1 MENQEDKMSAPETL
15 YILDGS
21 YYIFRAFYALRSLS
35 NSKGMPTNGL
45 YAFTR
50 MLLNVIRDER
60 PEHLI
65 VTFDPPGKTFRHEMY
80 EEYKANRESPPD
92 ELRAQMPH
100 FRRIVKALNI
110 PVIEVPGF
118 EADDVIGTIVRS
130 KTRDGVRVVVLTGDK
145 DLYQLVD
152 AHTLLVDSM
161 RDKKVGIQ
169 EVVER
174 FQVGPEGVAD
184 VLALAGDTSDNVPGV
199 PGIGEKTAGKLIR
212 EFGSV
217 ENLLANIDAV
227 SGTKRKENLTN
238 FADQARLSLDLVTIK
253 TDVPFELTRDQM
265 TLEAPD
271 FDAFDALCAE
281 FEFRS
286 FPDVLRSIFPDSAD
300 LHAVERTVEAEY
312 RTIRTMDAFQ
322 ELLGE
327 IRRTKRFALDLETTS
342 LNPHDARLVGISIS
356 TKENTAAYIPVG
368 HRYASS
374 TSQLSLGDGFD
385 GEDPHASDDLVEDQL
400 PLADVIGA
408 LRPILEDDSYEMIA
422 HNGGYEVR
430 VLSNYN
436 ITLKAFKY
444 DTLLASFL
452 IEPNRRRHGLDPLAI
467 SLLGKTALTFEDVA
481 GRGKKQV
488 TFDYVEIERA
498 TQYACEDADFTFQ
511 LATLFTQQL
520 KDLGMLE
527 MLYAI
532 EVPLA
537 KVLAEMEHDGVAIDT
552 EFLAG
557 LSKEFGDKLEQL
569 EQEIYEA
576 AGEEFLISSPKQL
589 GVVLFENLNLPV
601 IKRTKTG
608 PSTDQSVLE
617 ELADEHPL
625 PRLVLEYRH
634 FAKLKSTYV
643 DALPALVHPK
653 TGRVHTHFNQA
664 VVPTGRLSSSDPNL
678 QNIPVRS
685 EDGRRIRRAFVPR
698 DGWVLLGGDYSQ
710 VELRV
715 LAHESEDPVL
725 IEAFVNG
732 EDIHRRTAAEVFGVS
747 QDAVTSDQREAAKII
762 NFGLVY
768 GMGVRRLANEIDVSV
783 AEAQIYMD
791 QYFERL
797 PRVKPF
803 FDAVI
808 DQARNEGFIETLGG
822 RKRAI
827 SGIRSDNRRFS
838 AQAERVAMNAPI
850 QGGAADLIKRAM
862 IRIDARLK
870 KENLQS
876 KLLIQV
882 HDELLFEAPPEE
894 VDTLEVIAREE
905 MENVHPLRVPLKVD
919 FVRGQSWADLE

>member
-1 MENQEDKMSAPETL
+1 MSAPETL

-45 YAFTR
+45 FAFTR

-80 EEYKANRESPPD
+80 AEYKANRETPPD

-130 KTRDGVRVVVLTGDK
+130 KTREGVKVVVLTGDK

-152 AHTLLVDSM
+152 EHTTLVDSM
-161 RDKKVGIQ
+161 RDKKIGIE
-169 EVVER
+169 EVMER
-174 FQVGPEGVAD
+174 FRVGPEGVAA

-199 PGIGEKTAGKLIR
+199 PGIGEKTAGQLIQ
-212 EFGSV
+212 EFGSL
-217 ENLLANIDAV
+217 ENLLNNIDAV
-227 SGTKRKENLTN
+227 SGKKRKENLME
-238 FADQARLSLDLVTIK
+238 FAEQARLSLDLVTIK
-253 TDVPFELTRDQM
+253 TDVPIELTRAQM
-265 TLEAPD
+265 TVEAPD
-271 FDAFDALCAE
+271 FEAFDQLCAE

-286 FPDVLRSIFPDSAD
+286 FPEVLREIFPDSAQT
-300 LHAVERTVEAEY
+300 HAIERVVEAQYE
-312 RTIRTMDAFQ
+312 TIRTHEAFNALIH
-322 ELLGE
+322 EL
-327 IRRTKRFALDLETTS
+327 RTVKRFALDLETTS
-342 LNPHDARLVGISIS
+342 LDPHDAKIVGISIS
-356 TKENTAAYIPVG
+356 TKPNAAVYIPVG
-368 HRYASS
+368 HRYAAKND
-374 TSQLSLGDGFD
+374 QLALGGLFD
-385 GEDPHASDDLVEDQL
+385 GEAPHASDDLVEDQL
-400 PLADVIGA
+400 PIADVLGA
-408 LRPILEDDSYEMIA
+408 LRPILEDESYEMIA
-422 HNGGYEVR
+422 HNGGYETR
-430 VLSNYN
+430 VFSNYN
-436 ITLKAFKY
+436 IKLNAFKY

-467 SLLGKTALTFEDVA
+467 SLLGKSALTFEDVA
-481 GRGKKQV
+481 GRGKSQV
-488 TFDYVEIERA
+488 TFDYVDIERA
-498 TQYACEDADFTFQ
+498 TQYACEDADFTLQ
-511 LATLFTQQL
+511 LADLFAEQL
-520 KDLGMLE
+520 EDLGMLK
-527 MLYAI
+527 MLYEI

-537 KVLAEMEHDGVAIDT
+537 KVLAEMEHDGVTIDT
-552 EFLAG
+552 AFLKE
-557 LSKEFGDKLEQL
+557 LSVEFGDKLERL

-589 GVVLFENLNLPV
+589 GVVLFESLNLPV

-625 PRLVLEYRH
+625 PRLILEYRH

-643 DALPALVHPK
+643 DALPLLVHPK

-685 EDGRRIRRAFVPR
+685 EDGRRIRRAFIPR
-698 DGWVLLGGDYSQ
+698 EGWVLLGGDYSQ

-732 EDIHRRTAAEVFGVS
+732 EDIHRRTAAEVFGVA
-747 QDAVTSDQREAAKII
+747 QDEVTSAQREAAKII

-768 GMGVRRLANEIDVSV
+768 GMGVRRLANEIDVTI
-783 AEAQIYMD
+783 AEAQAYMD

-808 DQARNEGFIETLGG
+808 DQARNEGFVETLAG

-827 SGIRSDNRRFS
+827 SGITSDNRRIS

-850 QGGAADLIKRAM
+850 QGGAADLIKAAM
-862 IRIDARLK
+862 IRIDERLAEEKLQAR
-870 KENLQS
+870 
-876 KLLIQV
+876 LLIQV

-894 VDTLEVIAREE
+894 VDRLEQIAREE

>member
-1 MENQEDKMSAPETL
+1 MSAPETL

-50 MLLNVIRDER
+50 MLLNVIRDQR

-80 EEYKANRESPPD
+80 EAYKANRESPPD

-130 KTRDGVRVVVLTGDK
+130 KTREGVQVTVLTGDK

-152 AHTLLVDSM
+152 AQTTLVDSM
-161 RDKKVGIQ
+161 RDKHVGVD
-169 EVVER
+169 EVIER
-174 FQVGPEGVAD
+174 FQVGPEGVAA
-184 VLALAGDTSDNVPGV
+184 VLALAGDSSDNVPGV
-199 PGIGEKTAGKLIR
+199 PGIGEKTAGKLIK
-212 EFGSV
+212 EFGTV
-217 ENLLANIDAV
+217 ENLLANIPAV
-227 SGTKRKENLTN
+227 SGKKRKENLTN

-253 TDVPFELTRDQM
+253 TDVPFELTREQM
-265 TLEAPD
+265 TLEPPN
-271 FDAFDALCAE
+271 FEAFDQLCAE
-281 FEFRS
+281 FEFRT
-286 FPDVLRSIFPDSAD
+286 FPDVLREIFPDSAE
-300 LHAVERTVEAEY
+300 AQVQERLAEAEY
-312 RTIRTMDAFQ
+312 AAIRTPEAF
-322 ELLGE
+322 EALLQD
-327 IRRTKRFALDLETTS
+327 IRQKKRFALDVETTS
-342 LNPHDARLVGISIS
+342 LNPHDAELVGISIS
-356 TKENTAAYIPVG
+356 TEANHAVYIPVG
-368 HRYASS
+368 HRHPNA
-374 TSQLSLGDGFD
+374 TEQLGLL
-385 GEDPHASDDLVEDQL
+385 EDEDTAHGLIEDQL
-400 PLADVIGA
+400 PRQDVLDA
-408 LRPILEDDSYEMIA
+408 LRPILEDPSYEMIA
-422 HNGGYEVR
+422 HNGGYEWRIFNNYGIALHALR
-430 VLSNYN
+430 V
-436 ITLKAFKY
+436 

-452 IEPNRRRHGLDPLAI
+452 VEPNRRRHGLDPLAI
-467 SLLGKTALTFEDVA
+467 SLLGRSALSFEDVA

-488 TFDYVEIERA
+488 TFDRVPIDTA
-498 TQYACEDADFTFQ
+498 TQYACEDADFTLQ
-511 LATLFTQQL
+511 LADLFTPQL
-520 KDLGMLE
+520 QELGMLD
-527 MLYAI
+527 MLHDL
-532 EVPLA
+532 EVPLS
-537 KVLAEMEHDGVAIDT
+537 KILARMEQDGVTIDVP
-552 EFLAG
+552 FLQRM
-557 LSKEFGDKLEQL
+557 SEEFGKELHGLEA
-569 EQEIYEA
+569 EIYEA

-589 GVVLFENLNLPV
+589 RVVLFENLGLPV

-617 ELADEHPL
+617 RLADEHPL
-625 PRLVLEYRH
+625 PDLVLKYRH

-685 EDGRRIRRAFVPR
+685 EDGRRIRRAFVPQ

-715 LAHESEDPVL
+715 LAHMSEDPVL

-732 EDIHRRTAAEVFGVS
+732 EDIHRRTASEIF
-747 QDAVTSDQREAAKII
+747 QIPQEDVTSAQREAAKTI

-768 GMGVRRLANEIDVSV
+768 GMGVRRLAREIDVSTED
-783 AEAQIYMD
+783 AKAFME

-803 FDAVI
+803 FDSVI
-808 DQARNEGFIETLGG
+808 EQARTQGFIETLGG

-827 SGIRSDNRRFS
+827 SGMKSTNGRIA

-850 QGGAADLIKRAM
+850 QGGAADLIKVAM
-862 IRIDARLK
+862 VRIRERLDA
-870 KENLQS
+870 ENLQARM
-876 KLLIQV
+876 LIQV

-894 VDTLEVIAREE
+894 VDTLERIAREE
-905 MENVHPLRVPLKVD
+905 MENVRTLHVPLKVD
-919 FVRGQSWADLE
+919 FVRGQSWAELE

>member
-1 MENQEDKMSAPETL
+1 MSAPETL

-80 EEYKANRESPPD
+80 EAYKANRESPPD

-130 KTRDGVRVVVLTGDK
+130 KTREGVNVVVLTGDK

-152 AHTLLVDSM
+152 EQTTLVDSM
-161 RDKKVGIQ
+161 RDKKIGIP
-169 EVVER
+169 EVIER
-174 FQVGPEGVAD
+174 FQVGPEGVAA

-199 PGIGEKTAGKLIR
+199 PGIGEKTAGKLME
-212 EFGSV
+212 EFGTL
-217 ENLLANIDAV
+217 ENLLANIEAV
-227 SGTKRKENLTN
+227 SGKKRKENLTN
-238 FADQARLSLDLVTIK
+238 FADQARLSLELVTIK
-253 TDVPFELTRDQM
+253 TDVPFALTREQM
-265 TLEAPD
+265 ELEAPD
-271 FDAFDALCAE
+271 FEAFDRLCAE
-281 FEFRS
+281 FEFRT
-286 FPDVLRSIFPDSAD
+286 FPEVLREIFPDSAEE
-300 LHAVERTVEAEY
+300 HAIERVVEAQY
-312 RTIRTMDAFQ
+312 RTIRTHEELYALVQ
-322 ELLGE
+322 ELHTL
-327 IRRTKRFALDLETTS
+327 KRFALDLETTS
-342 LNPHDARLVGISIS
+342 LNPLDARIVGISIS
-356 TKENTAAYIPVG
+356 TAPHTAVYIPVG
-368 HRYASS
+368 HRYPSGNE
-374 TSQLSLGDGFD
+374 QLGLGELFD
-385 GEDPHASDDLVEDQL
+385 GEETHASNDLVEDQL
-400 PLADVIGA
+400 PIADVLNA
-408 LRPILEDDSYEMIA
+408 LRPIVEDENYEMIA
-422 HNGGYEVR
+422 HNGGYEMR
-430 VLSNYN
+430 VFSNYN
-436 ITLKAFKY
+436 IALHAFRF

-452 IEPNRRRHGLDPLAI
+452 VEPNRRRHGLDPLAI
-467 SLLGKTALTFEDVA
+467 SLLGQSALTFEDVA
-481 GRGKKQV
+481 GRGKNQV

-498 TQYACEDADFTFQ
+498 TQYACEDADFTLQ
-511 LATLFTQQL
+511 LADLFTEQL
-520 KDLGMLE
+520 KDLGMLQ
-527 MLYAI
+527 MLYEV

-537 KVLAEMEHDGVAIDT
+537 KVLARMEQEGVTVDT
-552 EFLAG
+552 AFLRD
-557 LSKEFGDKLEQL
+557 LSVEFGDKLERL
-569 EQEIYEA
+569 EEEIYAA

-589 GVVLFENLNLPV
+589 AVVLFESLNLPV

-625 PRLVLEYRH
+625 PRLILAYRH

-643 DALPALVHPK
+643 DALPQLVHAK

-698 DGWVLLGGDYSQ
+698 EGWVLLGGDYSQ

-715 LAHESEDPVL
+715 LAHASEDPVL

-732 EDIHRRTAAEVFGVS
+732 EDIHRRTAAEIFGLE
-747 QDAVTSDQREAAKII
+747 QAEVTSAQREAAKII

-768 GMGVRRLANEIDVSV
+768 GMGVRRLAKEIDVSM
-783 AEAQIYMD
+783 AEAQTYMD

-808 DQARNEGFIETLGG
+808 EQARNEGFIETLGG

-827 SGIRSDNRRFS
+827 SGITSDNRRIS

-850 QGGAADLIKRAM
+850 QGGAADLIKVAM
-862 IRIDARLK
+862 LRIAERIEEEK
-870 KENLQS
+870 LQA

-894 VDTLEVIAREE
+894 VDRLEQIARQE
-905 MENVHPLRVPLKVD
+905 MENVRALRVPLKVD